1 MLSVHVGKSQA
12 ILSMECLLYNEL
24 CMLLNQAG
32 GKKEQETSHT
42 QEKALMEGE
51 ISLGF
56 GCCNKN
62 LYEVCLL
69 ENV

>member
-1 MLSVHVGKSQA
+1 MLSFHVGKSQA
-12 ILSMECLLYNEL
+12 IPSMECLLYNEL
-24 CMLLNQAG
+24 CVLLNQAG
-32 GKKEQETSHT
+32 KKEQEIFYTGKKHLWK
-42 QEKALMEGE
+42 EK

-62 LYEVCLL
+62 LYKVCLL